1 MKVKDVMTTSVR
13 TCFISDSLAKAAQL
27 MWDHDCGCVPVL
39 NEQGRVAGMLTDRD
53 ICMAAL
59 FQGVPISGVKVSA
72 LMSKQL
78 FDCTSDD
85 DLSAAEAIMREK
97 KVRRLPV
104 LNEEGRLVG
113 LLSLSDI
120 ARQADEDCAR
130 GAANRY
136 VTDAEVARLAADISK
151 RRRD

>member
-1 MKVKDVMTTSVR
+1 VKVKDIMTTNVR
-13 TCFISDSLAKAAQL
+13 KCFMSDSLATAAQL

-39 NEQGRVAGMLTDRD
+39 NEHAQLVGMLTDRD
-53 ICMAAL
+53 ICMAAF

-72 LMSKQL
+72 VMSRQL

-85 DLSAAEAIMREK
+85 DLSVAERIMRDK

-113 LLSLSDI
+113 VLSLSDI
-120 ARQADEDCAR
+120 ARGADEEYAR

-136 VTDAEVARLAADISK
+136 VTDAEVARLAADVSK